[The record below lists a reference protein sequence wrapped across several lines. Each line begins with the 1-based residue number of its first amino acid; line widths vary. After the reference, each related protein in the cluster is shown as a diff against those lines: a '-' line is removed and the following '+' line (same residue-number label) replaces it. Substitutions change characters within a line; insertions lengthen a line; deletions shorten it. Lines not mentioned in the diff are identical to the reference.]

1 MRVQVGPKKKVLVQ
15 SASTKSDSAR
25 SEVQIENPESSAVP
39 GSDSVHGPGLTLAD
53 EFKGNGKISATSL
66 GKDLE
71 KAEHNDV
78 LRPAEKMGESS
89 IITIDEAKQQISEEI
104 LSVLAEKFNGKLSA
118 VRPVDPKDILF

>member
-1 MRVQVGPKKKVLVQ
+1 MQ

-25 SEVQIENPESSAVP
+25 SEVQIENTESSAVL
-39 GSDSVHGPGLTLAD
+39 GLDSVHGLGLTLVD
-53 EFKGNGKISATSL
+53 EFKGNEKISATSL